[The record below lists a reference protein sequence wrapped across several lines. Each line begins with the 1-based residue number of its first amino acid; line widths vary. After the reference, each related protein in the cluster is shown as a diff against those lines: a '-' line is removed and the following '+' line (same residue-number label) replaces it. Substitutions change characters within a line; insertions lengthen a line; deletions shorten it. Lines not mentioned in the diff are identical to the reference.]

1 MIVILTLQSFH
12 YKYFLSFAKI
22 VLGMSFIF
30 LLWAKFAGTTLNDA
44 GRWVTIPGIGFTF
57 QPSEMAKLGIIM
69 YCARSVAFEQTDEGC
84 NNNVLMR
91 MLFVV
96 PVLFMI
102 FMENFSTSVL
112 LGAVCLVML
121 FVGRLYWRTYAKLIG
136 GIFLL
141 GALMIAVVFIVPE
154 KYLKSAGRLLTVKS
168 RIEHFVN
175 PSETDS
181 DDSYQSDQAKIA
193 VAKGGL
199 VGLGPGNSVQR
210 NFLPHPYSDFI
221 FAIIVEEYG
230 LGGAGVVMLLYLI
243 ILYRVGVIVRRCTRM
258 FPAILVAGL
267 GLCIVFQALI
277 NMGVCVG
284 LFPVTGQPLPLVS
297 MGGTSLLFTSA
308 AFGMILSVSH
318 TFSEEGEREEKEK
331 LKMATEGISEEEN

>member
-1 MIVILTLQSFH
+1 M
-12 YKYFLSFAKI
+12 
-22 VLGMSFIF
+22 
-30 LLWAKFAGTTLNDA
+30 
-44 GRWVTIPGIGFTF
+44 
-57 QPSEMAKLGIIM
+57 
-69 YCARSVAFEQTDEGC
+69 
-84 NNNVLMR
+84 
-91 MLFVV
+91 
-96 PVLFMI
+96 
-102 FMENFSTSVL
+102 
-112 LGAVCLVML
+112 
-121 FVGRLYWRTYAKLIG
+121 
-136 GIFLL
+136 
-141 GALMIAVVFIVPE
+141 
-154 KYLKSAGRLLTVKS
+154 LTVKS

-199 VGLGPGNSVQR
+199 MGLGPGNSVQR

-230 LGGAGVVMLLYLI
+230 LVGAGIVMLLYLI

-308 AFGMILSVSH
+308 SFGMILSVSH

-331 LKMATEGISEEEN
+331 LKMAAQGINEEEENEEN

>member
-1 MIVILTLQSFH
+1 
-12 YKYFLSFAKI
+12 
-22 VLGMSFIF
+22 
-30 LLWAKFAGTTLNDA
+30 
-44 GRWVTIPGIGFTF
+44 
-57 QPSEMAKLGIIM
+57 
-69 YCARSVAFEQTDEGC
+69 
-84 NNNVLMR
+84 
-91 MLFVV
+91 
-96 PVLFMI
+96 
-102 FMENFSTSVL
+102 
-112 LGAVCLVML
+112 
-121 FVGRLYWRTYAKLIG
+121 
-136 GIFLL
+136 
-141 GALMIAVVFIVPE
+141 MIAVVFIVPE

-258 FPAILVAGL
+258 FPASLV
-267 GLCIVFQALI
+267 
-277 NMGVCVG
+277 
-284 LFPVTGQPLPLVS
+284 FPVTGQPLPLVS

>member
-1 MIVILTLQSFH
+1 MADDVGGAGAVLNF
-12 YKYFLSFAKI
+12 YGEFLDIGVAGWGLFGD
-22 VLGMSFIF
+22 VVCRSFI
-30 LLWAKFAGTTLNDA
+30 LEDLCEVDRGDRGVADSDVGGCL
-44 GRWVTIPGIGFTF
+44 
-57 QPSEMAKLGIIM
+57 
-69 YCARSVAFEQTDEGC
+69 YCSR
-84 NNNVLMR
+84 
-91 MLFVV
+91 
-96 PVLFMI
+96 
-102 FMENFSTSVL
+102 
-112 LGAVCLVML
+112 
-121 FVGRLYWRTYAKLIG
+121 KH
-136 GIFLL
+136 
-141 GALMIAVVFIVPE
+141 
-154 KYLKSAGRLLTVKS
+154 LKSAGRLLTVKS

-199 VGLGPGNSVQR
+199 MGLGPGNSVQR

-230 LGGAGVVMLLYLI
+230 LVGAGIVMLLYLI

-308 AFGMILSVSH
+308 SFGMILSVSH

-331 LKMATEGISEEEN
+331 LKMAAQGINEEEENEEN

>member
-1 MIVILTLQSFH
+1 MANDVSG
-12 YKYFLSFAKI
+12 AGA
-22 VLGMSFIF
+22 VLDFYGEFFDIGVAGRGLFGDVVCRSFI
-30 LLWAKFAGTTLNDA
+30 LEDLCEVDRGDRGVADSDVGGCL
-44 GRWVTIPGIGFTF
+44 
-57 QPSEMAKLGIIM
+57 
-69 YCARSVAFEQTDEGC
+69 YC
-84 NNNVLMR
+84 
-91 MLFVV
+91 
-96 PVLFMI
+96 
-102 FMENFSTSVL
+102 
-112 LGAVCLVML
+112 
-121 FVGRLYWRTYAKLIG
+121 
-136 GIFLL
+136 
-141 GALMIAVVFIVPE
+141 
-154 KYLKSAGRLLTVKS
+154 LLTVKS

-199 VGLGPGNSVQR
+199 MGLGPGNSVQR

-230 LGGAGVVMLLYLI
+230 LVGAGIVMLLYLI

-308 AFGMILSVSH
+308 SFGMILSVSH

-331 LKMATEGISEEEN
+331 LKMAAQGINEEEENGEN